1 MTEAK
6 SQSAGAPTLKRYRRL
21 LPFIKPARW
30 HILGGLLSGI
40 AFAAL
45 SGLGLPFM
53 LKYVLPI
60 FFGKPEDASP
70 EVVIV
75 AWYLFGDN
83 YHQPLLLL
91 SCISLPLIFLL
102 RGFFALTNR
111 YLINYGGFVF
121 LEQLRLAVFARLQ
134 ALPLAFFHRHKSGDL
149 VTRLVSDCEQLKTL
163 ALNVSNDLVRQ
174 PFMMLA
180 AGGYLV
186 FLSITERSALFTL
199 VALAGVPV
207 CVMPIRVVTR
217 RLIKRSRM
225 VVRQS
230 GELASTLTEALQS
243 PLEIQA
249 YNLQQSQYERFA
261 ARVKAILRLSMK
273 TVKYQSLLSPTIEFI
288 SACGFAVAIFFGV
301 RTGMDFATFSSM
313 GIALFLAYE
322 PFKKLSNMHSLIK
335 AGQASLERLE
345 EILDAEDTVP
355 NPRQPRALPESPA
368 EIAFEHVSFSYPNR
382 TVDAPP
388 ALAGVHLRIHR
399 GDIVALVGAS
409 GAGKSTFTLLI
420 SRFFD
425 PTAGRVMLGGVDL
438 READKTALRQKI
450 AIVPQMPVLFNA
462 SIADNIRVGRE
473 GASDEAVRAA
483 ARQAFVHD
491 FVSGLPQGYETLV
504 GERGALL
511 SGGQR
516 QRIALARAFLKDAPI
531 LILDEATSALDS
543 ESEAMIHDALR
554 KLVQGRTTLMIAHRF
569 SSISLASRVLVFEE
583 GRITGDGPPA
593 ELAQSHP
600 VYRRMSELQRL
611 G

>member
-1 MTEAK
+1 MK
-6 SQSAGAPTLKRYRRL
+6 SPDSRNSGQSSFRRYRRL
-21 LPFIKPARW
+21 LPFVKPARW
-30 HILGGLLSGI
+30 HILGGLLAGL

-45 SGLGLPFM
+45 SGLGLPVM

-60 FFGKPEDASP
+60 FFGRPEDASP
-70 EVVIV
+70 EVIR
-75 AWYLFGDN
+75 AARYLFGDN
-83 YHQPLLLL
+83 YNEPLLLL
-91 SCISLPLIFLL
+91 SCVSLPLLFLV
-102 RGFFALTNR
+102 RGFCAFANR
-111 YLINYGGFVF
+111 YLINRAGFVF

-134 ALPLAFFHRHKSGDL
+134 ELPLAFFQRHKSGDL
-149 VTRLVSDCEQLKTL
+149 VARLVSDCEQLKTL
-163 ALNVSNDLVRQ
+163 VLNVSNDLIKQ

-180 AGGYLV
+180 AVGFLI

-199 VALAGVPV
+199 IALGGVPV
-207 CVMPIRVVTR
+207 CVVPIRIVTR

-225 VVRQS
+225 VARQS

-249 YNLQQSQYERFA
+249 YNLQQSQSERFA

-273 TVKYQSLLSPTIEFI
+273 TVKYQALLSPTIEFI
-288 SACGFAVAIFFGV
+288 SACGFALAIYFGV

-345 EILDAEDTVP
+345 EILNAEDTVP
-355 NPRQPRALPESPA
+355 NPKNPRPLPESPG
-368 EIAFEHVSFSYPNR
+368 EIAFENVSFSYPNR
-382 TVDAPP
+382 SGEAPP
-388 ALAGVHLRIHR
+388 ALADVNVRIHR
-399 GDIVALVGAS
+399 NDIVALVGAS

-420 SRFFD
+420 SRFYD
-425 PTAGRVMLGGVDL
+425 PTAGRVTLSGVDL
-438 READKTALRQKI
+438 READKTALRQRI

-462 SIADNIRVGRE
+462 SIADNIRVGRA
-473 GASDEAVRAA
+473 GASDQEVQAA

-491 FVSGLPQGYETLV
+491 FVKGLPQGYETMV

-516 QRIALARAFLKDAPI
+516 QRIAIARAFLKDAPI
-531 LILDEATSALDS
+531 LALDEATSALDS

-569 SSISLASRVLVFEE
+569 SSISLATRVLVFEE
-583 GRITGDGPPA
+583 GRITGDDAPA
-593 ELAQSHP
+593 TLARTHP
-600 VYRRMSELQRL
+600 VYRRMCELQRL